1 MATWPFAS
9 WQYNPY
15 QPVLYAAKWR
25 ALAGAQG
32 DACVARNA
40 AKASFLTAVG
50 GSLTVRD
57 P

>member
-1 MATWPFAS
+1 MAAWPFAS
-9 WQYNPY
+9 WQYNQY

-32 DACVARNA
+32 DTCAARNA
-40 AKASFLTAVG
+40 AKAGFLTAVG